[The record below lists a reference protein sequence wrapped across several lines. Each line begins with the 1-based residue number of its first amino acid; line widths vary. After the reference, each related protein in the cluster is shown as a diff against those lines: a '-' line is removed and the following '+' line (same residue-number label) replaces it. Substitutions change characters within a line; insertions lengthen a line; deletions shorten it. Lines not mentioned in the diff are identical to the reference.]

1 MRINFKHLILH
12 NFMSFGHS
20 ELSIYDDG
28 FIRVSGENH
37 STTDMAMS
45 NGSGKSSL
53 WESIVWALTG
63 ETIRGTKQVSNLYG
77 DDGTYVSIDFT
88 IDNTQYTIIRAKD
101 HCKYKTSLQIFID
114 GKDCSGKGIRDSEK
128 LLTQY
133 LPDITANLLGSV
145 IILGQGLPNRFTNNT
160 PSGRKEVLEKL
171 SKSDFMIEDVKNRV
185 SSRKTVLSDELAE
198 LNTTIAKEESKKDL
212 LASQIERDKKA
223 LEGIDTN
230 EWRVSEAEFEI
241 RQRDLAAQLETL
253 RNALASKTEEVAG
266 INVKLSSLQDS
277 LNKKE
282 SSIKDE
288 WMVNKCPL
296 LEQVSQLT
304 SECNMTSKQ
313 ISDNEKVKDIC
324 PTCGQKLPGVFK
336 PDNTSLNEKLSA
348 LNVQLESAKAA
359 LSSLDEKYR
368 VLLKEHSD
376 ASNKMLSDIR
386 AAYQNAYSEY
396 SQLSRQVTTVET
408 DYNTVNMQLISIRN
422 RLSQAGAKIEAL
434 QQSIEENTAQIVDID
449 KDLLYYIDRQN
460 QVKERL
466 SVITKFDTLIKR
478 DFRGFLL
485 SNVIE
490 FIEKRSKEYSRII
503 FDTED
508 VSFEL
513 NGNNIDISYQGKNY
527 ENLSGGEKQKV
538 DIIVQFSI
546 RDMLCQQVGFSSN
559 ILVLDEVFDG
569 LDNLGCQR
577 VISMIT
583 NLQDVR
589 NVFIVTHRKDLSIPC
604 DKDLIVIKS
613 SNGISR
619 IKE

>member
-1 MRINFKHLILH
+1 MRINFKHIVLH

-20 ELSIYDDG
+20 ELSIHDDG
-28 FIRVSGENH
+28 FIRVSGENQ

-53 WESIVWALTG
+53 WESVVWAITG

-88 IDNTQYTIIRAKD
+88 IDSTQYTIIRSKD
-101 HCKYKTSLQIFID
+101 HQKYKTSLQIFID

-128 LLTQY
+128 LLAQY
-133 LPDITANLLGSV
+133 LPDITASLLGSV
-145 IILGQGLPNRFTNNT
+145 IILGQGLPNRFTNNS

-185 SSRKTVLSDELAE
+185 ANRKNALNEE
-198 LNTTIAKEESKKDL
+198 LNLLNTAIAKEESKKDL
-212 LASQIERDKKA
+212 LNSQIERDQKA
-223 LEGIDTN
+223 LSEINTD
-230 EWRVSEAEFEI
+230 EWRISEAELEI
-241 RQRDLAAQLETL
+241 KQRDLTAQLDALKNTL
-253 RNALASKTEEVAG
+253 SAKLEVVAS
-266 INVKLSSLQDS
+266 INSELTSLQDT

-288 WMVNKCPL
+288 WMIKKCPL

-304 SECNMTSKQ
+304 SECKMTSKM
-313 ISDNEKVKDIC
+313 IADNEKVKDIC

-336 PDNTSLNEKLSA
+336 PDNTSLNEKLA
-348 LNVQLESAKAA
+348 TLNAQLESEKTA
-359 LSSLDEKYR
+359 LSSLDDMYR
-368 VLLKEHSD
+368 ALLKEHTEE
-376 ASNKMLSDIR
+376 SNKILSNTR
-386 AAYQNAYSEY
+386 MTYQTAYAEQ
-396 SQLSRQVTTVET
+396 SQLSRQIATVET
-408 DYNTVNMQLISIRN
+408 DCNMVNMQLINVRN
-422 RLSQAGAKIEAL
+422 RLSQADAKIEAL
-434 QQSIEENTAQIVDID
+434 QQGIQENNAQIVDID
-449 KDLLYYIDRQN
+449 KNLLYYISQ
-460 QVKERL
+460 QSQIKERL
-466 SVITKFDTLIKR
+466 SVVTKFDTLIKR

-490 FIEKRSKEYSRII
+490 FIEARSKEYSRII

-589 NVFIVTHRKDLSIPC
+589 NVYIVTHRKDLSIPC
-604 DKDLIVIKS
+604 DKDLTIVKS

>member
-1 MRINFKHLILH
+1 MRINFKHIILH

-28 FIRVSGENH
+28 FIRVSGENQ

-53 WESIVWALTG
+53 WESVVWALTG

-88 IDNTQYTIIRAKD
+88 IDSTQYTIIRSKD
-101 HCKYKTSLQIFID
+101 HQKYKTSLQIFID

-128 LLTQY
+128 LLAQY
-133 LPDITANLLGSV
+133 LPDITASLLGSV
-145 IILGQGLPNRFTNNT
+145 IILGQGLPNRFTNNS

-185 SSRKTVLSDELAE
+185 TNRKNTLNEELNL

-212 LASQIERDKKA
+212 LNSQIERDRKV
-223 LEGIDTN
+223 LSEINTD
-230 EWRVSEAEFEI
+230 EWRISEAEFEI
-241 RQRDLAAQLETL
+241 KQRDLTAQLDTL
-253 RNALASKTEEVAG
+253 KNTFSAKSDVVAD
-266 INVKLSSLQDS
+266 INSELTSLQDT

-282 SSIKDE
+282 SAIKDE
-288 WMVNKCPL
+288 WMVKKCPL

-304 SECNMTSKQ
+304 SECKMTSKM
-313 ISDNEKVKDIC
+313 IADNEKVKDIC

-336 PDNTSLNEKLSA
+336 PDNTSLNEKLA
-348 LNVQLESAKAA
+348 TLNAQLESEKTA
-359 LSSLDEKYR
+359 LSSLDDMYR
-368 VLLKEHSD
+368 ALLKEHTEE
-376 ASNKMLSDIR
+376 SNRILSDTR
-386 AAYQNAYSEY
+386 LAYQTAYAEQ
-396 SQLSRQVTTVET
+396 SQLSRQIATVET
-408 DYNTVNMQLISIRN
+408 DCNMVNMQLISVRN
-422 RLSQAGAKIEAL
+422 RLSQADAKIEAL
-434 QQSIEENTAQIVDID
+434 QQSIQENNAQIVDID
-449 KDLLYYIDRQN
+449 KNLLYYTSQQSQI
-460 QVKERL
+460 KERL
-466 SVITKFDTLIKR
+466 SVVTKFDTLIKR

-490 FIEKRSKEYSRII
+490 FIEARSKEYSRII

-569 LDNLGCQR
+569 LDSLGCQR

-589 NVFIVTHRKDLSIPC
+589 NVYIVTHRKDLSIPC
-604 DKDLIVIKS
+604 DKDLIIVKS